1 MVSDERTNMTISKQ
15 TVVFTEEQIWE
26 ALESVKDPEIPTLSM
41 VDMGI
46 ITKVE
51 IGESGQVC
59 VEMTPTFVGCPA
71 LKMMERLVHD
81 RLLEIGLN
89 AITVKTTLDKP
100 WNSNKISER
109 GLLCLKKHGLAPP
122 PKHDGEITDA
132 LLEDITCPF
141 CGSKNVQLKSAFGP
155 TLCRSLHYCNNCLQ
169 AFEQFKPV
177 V

>member
-1 MVSDERTNMTISKQ
+1 MK
-15 TVVFTEEQIWE
+15 TEQEIWE
-26 ALESVKDPEIPTLSM
+26 ALSLVNDPEIPTLSM

-51 IGESGQVC
+51 VRSENSVF
-59 VEMTPTFVGCPA
+59 VEMTPTFTGCPA
-71 LKMMERLVHD
+71 IAMMEEMVREQLIK
-81 RLLEIGLN
+81 IG
-89 AITVKTTLDKP
+89 IQEPIVQTTFDKP
-100 WNSNKISER
+100 WDSNKITER

-122 PKHDGEITDA
+122 PKHQGEITEA
-132 LLEDITCPF
+132 LLTEISCPF
-141 CGSKNVQLKSAFGP
+141 CGSSNVEMKSPFGP